1 MTTTIAPTSTSLGAT
16 GQATTEGHVGLV
28 VLGSIASGLAMGLLL
43 VLGVFAGGDEPHIVG
58 SALLALGAGFALLA
72 VASTR
77 LTSQPQR
84 WALMPGVASMIA
96 GLAVLVLAPGQQLL
110 DLVSWIWPLL
120 LV

>member
-1 MTTTIAPTSTSLGAT
+1 MTATTAPTSTSDAT
-16 GQATTEGHVGLV
+16 RQVATEGHVGLV

-72 VASTR
+72 ITSKR

-84 WALMPGVASMIA
+84 WALMPGVASMVA

-110 DLVSWIWPLL
+110 DLV
-120 LV
+120 